1 MLITLTINTTSRTI
15 LNSSN
20 PKNLNSDEMEEGKNT
35 DKKSIRI
42 LKAKKTDWDELAK
55 DCVAFTNAQG
65 GVVII
70 GIEDKEALPPEGQKI
85 SEKNLPDIIQQNIVQ
100 RTVNVGVSITIEEA
114 KNKAEYLKIQIFR
127 NVQTIASTS
136 DGKYYIRV
144 SDECRPIPPDEMARL
159 AADKNAFIW
168 EEQTNKRVSKL
179 NFDEKKKAAFLYDI
193 KNSQRVSNFIKEM
206 NDDEILEFYFFQKG
220 DYLTNLGILWIGKRN
235 DRASLLYP
243 PAIQIIRFDDK
254 DEKVWKLLLDD
265 YFLNPK
271 ELAEKVLNDVPD
283 WQESLEVSEGMFRK
297 NIPFF
302 PIEVVREL
310 VVNALVHRT
319 YTTRGDI
326 FINIFFDRL
335 EIHSPGRLPFGVT
348 PKNILSQSIRRNEH
362 LSKVFY
368 DLGLMEKEG
377 SGYDL
382 VYATLLGSGKP
393 LPIVQETDERV
404 IVIVKKQF
412 VSKDVVRLMD
422 KASSEFT
429 LKQKEVISL
438 GLLAQQ
444 QSYTAIEISNILN
457 QNEEV
462 GLRNWL
468 GRLVDLELITKA
480 GKGKG
485 TQYAVN
491 PEFIRKINFKGK
503 TNLKNIEDYRL
514 EELIFKDLTAYPKSG
529 FGEIHQRI
537 GLEINQFKVK
547 RLLKSMLERGV
558 LDSEGERK
566 WTKYFIKQNLQ
577 ENG

>member
-1 MLITLTINTTSRTI
+1 
-15 LNSSN
+15 
-20 PKNLNSDEMEEGKNT
+20 MEENKNIDKKSLKFLNGKNT
-35 DKKSIRI
+35 D
-42 LKAKKTDWDELAK
+42 WNELAK
-55 DCVAFTNAQG
+55 DCVCFANAQG
-65 GVVII
+65 GFIYI
-70 GIEDKEALPPEGQKI
+70 GIDDKASLPPEKQKI
-85 SEKNLPDIIQQNIVQ
+85 TVRNLPDIIQKNIAQ
-100 RTVNVGVSITIEEA
+100 RSVNVGIAVSIEMAE
-114 KNKAEYLKIQIFR
+114 NRAEYIKIQVFR
-127 NVQTIASTS
+127 NAQTIASTT

-144 SDECRPIPPDEMARL
+144 HDECKPIPPDEMARL
-159 AADKNAFIW
+159 AADKNAFVW
-168 EEQTNKRVSKL
+168 EEQTTKKVPASQ
-179 NFDEKKKAAFLYDI
+179 FDEVKRRVFLNDI
-193 KNSQRVSNFIKEM
+193 RNSQRVSRFIKEM
-206 NDDEILEFYFFQKG
+206 NDDEILDFYFIQKNG
-220 DYLTNLGILWIGKRN
+220 FLTNLGILWIGKRN

-243 PAIQIIRFDDK
+243 PAIQVIRYDDK

-265 YFLNPK
+265 YFSNPK
-271 ELAEKVLNDVPD
+271 ELLEKVLNDVPD
-283 WQESLEVSEGMFRK
+283 WQESVEVSEGMFRK

-326 FINIFFDRL
+326 FINIFPDRL
-335 EIHSPGRLPFGVT
+335 DIHSPGRLPFGVT

-362 LSKVFY
+362 LSKIFY

-382 VYATLLGSGKP
+382 VYAKLLGSGKP
-393 LPIVQETDERV
+393 LPIVKETDERV
-404 IVIVKKQF
+404 TVIVKKQF
-412 VSKDVVRLMD
+412 VSKEVVRLMD
-422 KASSEFT
+422 KASNEFS
-429 LKQKEVISL
+429 LKQKELISL

-444 QSYTAIEISNILN
+444 QSYTALEISNILN

-468 GRLVDLELITKA
+468 GRLMDLELVVKT

-514 EELIFKDLTAYPKSG
+514 EELIYKDLTAYPNSG

-537 GLEINQFKVK
+537 GMEINKHKVR
-547 RLLKSMLERGV
+547 RLLKQMVDNGQLK
-558 LDSEGERK
+558 SEGVKK
-566 WTKYFIKQNLQ
+566 WTRYSIEQNLQ
-577 ENG
+577 ENQ

>member
-1 MLITLTINTTSRTI
+1 
-15 LNSSN
+15 
-20 PKNLNSDEMEEGKNT
+20 MEEKTHT
-35 DKKSIRI
+35 DKKS
-42 LKAKKTDWDELAK
+42 LKFLKGKQTDWSELAK
-55 DCVAFTNAQG
+55 DCVCFANAQG
-65 GVVII
+65 GFIYI
-70 GIEDKEALPPEGQKI
+70 GIDDKEKFPPEKQKI
-85 SEKNLPDIIQQNIVQ
+85 SDRNLPDVIQKNIAH
-100 RTVNVGVSITIEEA
+100 RTVNVSVAVTLEA
-114 KNKAEYLKIQIFR
+114 AENKAEYIKIQVFR
-127 NVQTIASTS
+127 NAQSIASTT

-144 SDECRPIPPDEMARL
+144 HDECKPIPPDEMSRL
-159 AADKNAFIW
+159 AADKNAFAW
-168 EEQTNKRVSKL
+168 EEQTSKQVPANQYDEQKRMAFLQEIRSVARVS
-179 NFDEKKKAAFLYDI
+179 
-193 KNSQRVSNFIKEM
+193 RFIKEM
-206 NDDEILEFYFFQKG
+206 SDDEILDFYFFQKNG
-220 DYLTNLGILWIGKRN
+220 FLTNLGVLWIGQRN

-243 PAIQIIRFDDK
+243 PAIQVIRYGEQ

-265 YFLNPK
+265 CFSNPK
-271 ELAEKVLNDVPD
+271 ELLERVLNDVPD
-283 WQESLEVSEGMFRK
+283 WQESFEISEGMFRK

-310 VVNALVHRT
+310 ALNALAHRT

-326 FINIFFDRL
+326 FINIFPDRM

-348 PKNILSQSIRRNEH
+348 PQNILSQSARRNEH

-382 VYATLLGSGKP
+382 IYAMLLGSGKP
-393 LPIVQETDERV
+393 LPAVKETDERV
-404 IVIVKKQF
+404 TVIVKKQF
-412 VSKDVVRLMD
+412 VSKEAVRLMD
-422 KASSEFT
+422 RAASEFS

-444 QSYTAIEISNILN
+444 QSLTALEISTLLN
-457 QNEEV
+457 QNEET

-468 GRLVDLELITKA
+468 GRLIDLELVVKTGKA
-480 GKGKG
+480 KG

-514 EELIFKDLTAYPKSG
+514 EELALKDLKAYPNSR
-529 FGEIHQRI
+529 FSEIHQRI

-547 RLLKSMLERGV
+547 RILKLMIEKGILQT
-558 LDSEGERK
+558 EGERK
-566 WTKYFIKQNLQ
+566 WMKYFIKQNVQ

>member
-1 MLITLTINTTSRTI
+1 
-15 LNSSN
+15 
-20 PKNLNSDEMEEGKNT
+20 MEEHKNT
-35 DKKSIRI
+35 DKKS
-42 LKAKKTDWDELAK
+42 LKFLSGKNTDWNELAK
-55 DCVAFTNAQG
+55 DCVCFANAQG
-65 GVVII
+65 GFIYI
-70 GIEDKEALPPEGQKI
+70 GIEDKSTLPPEKQKI
-85 SEKNLPDIIQQNIVQ
+85 SDRSLPDIIQKNIAH
-100 RTVNVGVSITIEEA
+100 RTVNVGVAATIEIAE
-114 KNKAEYLKIQIFR
+114 NNAEYIQLQIFR
-127 NVQTIASTS
+127 NAQTIASTT

-144 SDECRPIPPDEMARL
+144 HDECKPVPPDEMARL
-159 AADKNAFIW
+159 ASDKSAFVW
-168 EEQTNKRVSKL
+168 EEQTTKRVPYTQYDQQKRL
-179 NFDEKKKAAFLYDI
+179 NFLSDI
-193 KNSQRVSNFIKEM
+193 RNSGRISHFIKEM
-206 NDDEILEFYFFQKG
+206 SDEEILDFYFIQKNG
-220 DYLTNLGILWIGKRN
+220 FLTNLGILWIGKRN

-243 PAIQIIRFDDK
+243 PAIQVIRFDDK

-265 YFLNPK
+265 YFSNPK
-271 ELAEKVLNDVPD
+271 ELLERVLNDVPD
-283 WQESLEVSEGMFRK
+283 WQESVEVSEGMFRK

-310 VVNALVHRT
+310 VVNALVHRV

-326 FINIFFDRL
+326 FINIYPDRM

-382 VYATLLGSGKP
+382 VYAKLLGSGKP
-393 LPIVQETDERV
+393 LPIVKETDERV
-404 IVIVKKQF
+404 TVIVKKQF
-412 VSKDVVRLMD
+412 VSKEVVRLMD
-422 KASSEFT
+422 KSSNEFS
-429 LKQKEVISL
+429 LKQKELISL

-444 QSYTAIEISNILN
+444 QSYTATELSSILN

-462 GLRNWL
+462 GLRSWL
-468 GRLVDLELITKA
+468 GRLIDLELVVKM

-514 EELIFKDLTAYPKSG
+514 EELIFKDLTAYPNSG

-537 GLEINQFKVK
+537 GTEINQFKVK
-547 RLLKSMLERGV
+547 RVLRSMVDRGII
-558 LDSEGERK
+558 DSLGERK
-566 WTKYFIKQNLQ
+566 WTKYFIKQNM
-577 ENG
+577 